1 MLKKLISVTLIILM
15 LSVTAGCRVEEHTYV
30 ISNATCSM
38 LFSHL
43 PEEWEEV
50 ANISYWVQG
59 EYVSADVDEEGNL
72 VLVLNDKHIAHFEG
86 DVYTANA
93 GLVYT
98 ANAGLTY

>member
-15 LSVTAGCRVEEHTYV
+15 LSVATGCDIEEHTY
-30 ISNATCSM
+30 II
-38 LFSHL
+38 
-43 PEEWEEV
+43 PERRCV
-50 ANISYWVQG
+50 AMFGCTPDVAMDSLDESYWVQG

-93 GLVYT
+93 GLAY
-98 ANAGLTY
+98 